1 MQNSEYISAFLK
13 FLRESKTD
21 YQIASDQELYANSET
36 QDILHRM
43 ELGNDSY
50 HDMAKMA
57 KRLKQVRQERREA
70 KDIKEVTKPILE
82 WIQEYEKVIRT
93 LELILGDVRKAEER
107 VKNRHYIE
115 KTGVLKEIF
124 EEESH

>member
-1 MQNSEYISAFLK
+1 MQNSEYISNFLK
-13 FLRESKTD
+13 FLRESKMN
-21 YQIASDQELYANSET
+21 YQIASEHENKANSET

-43 ELGNDSY
+43 ELKSDSY
-50 HDMAKMA
+50 HNMAKMA

-70 KDIKEVTKPILE
+70 KDIKEVTEPILK
-82 WIQEYEKVIRT
+82 WIREYEKIIRT

-115 KTGVLKEIF
+115 KTDVLKEIF
-124 EEESH
+124 KEESP